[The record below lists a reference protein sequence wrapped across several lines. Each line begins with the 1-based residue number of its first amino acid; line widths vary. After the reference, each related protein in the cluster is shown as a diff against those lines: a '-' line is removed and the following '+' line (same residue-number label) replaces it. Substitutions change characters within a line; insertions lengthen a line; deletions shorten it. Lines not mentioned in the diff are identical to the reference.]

1 MSDQEKR
8 IQEAITLFQ
17 AGRKYSKHGTIKI
30 NLNEDGYDVVLSAL
44 NEKLQRERQDPVQPT
59 REKNIEICTISG
71 CEGECVALNQYRIAG
86 PKPYGGGRVVKR
98 WNTSLHDISNALRG
112 IATLTPIAT
121 EPKGEATT

>member
-44 NEKLQRERQDPVQPT
+44 NEKLQRERQEPESKS
-59 REKNIEICTISG
+59 RTIFG
-71 CEGECVALNQYRIAG
+71 YEEGQLAL
-86 PKPYGGGRVVKR
+86 
-98 WNTSLHDISNALRG
+98 
-112 IATLTPIAT
+112 IATLMNQHGVTPDDVKRAADNFITASQITISAIAQSFDDAVKKQFPAT
-121 EPKGEATT
+121 EPKGEHHD

>member
-44 NEKLQRERQDPVQPT
+44 NEKLQRDRPEPEPLTFNELSERVGKPVYAGVLERWEIIDFIVPETFSIHMRSGNIFRYGAT
-59 REKNIEICTISG
+59 RLY
-71 CEGECVALNQYRIAG
+71 AA
-86 PKPYGGGRVVKR
+86 
-98 WNTSLHDISNALRG
+98 
-112 IATLTPIAT
+112 